1 MADDKVSIVV
11 GVVDNATTGLKNINK
26 EVNNL
31 TGGSNMLGTAL
42 KGFVTIEIAK
52 MVFEFGKMGAK
63 ALDTQRIFETYSKNF
78 KINGDVI
85 IKSMLDISKG
95 AMDDED
101 AMQSMIKATQLLGTS
116 AIGNM
121 EKFTEIARAS
131 AIAFGGDT
139 QTNLDTLI
147 TSMGRMTERQLV
159 AMGITLDMTKAYDDY
174 ASKTGRVSSKLT
186 EAEKRQVFMNE
197 TLKQGKIIVEQYGD
211 AQQTSSEK
219 FKQTEVDFKNLQ
231 ENLSKNLLPALN
243 GILKVVNM
251 IMDGWTKIFRFADLD
266 KSKDIENSVIQ
277 SQIYEKQARQ
287 QQIIIEQA
295 GKQDKILTR
304 EQLVSLAEKNK
315 EYMALTLTIENLHK
329 TMNGQQISP
338 KVNVPVI
345 PKITSSGIIAKTDEE
360 IKAEEDERKR
370 REDLLKEA
378 IKTKEAIEQTLQS
391 SINGA
396 VMNGVMSS
404 LNLLGQ
410 GFADLAMG
418 VEGAWAK
425 MGKGMLLTFLDVIK
439 QILMAQTI
447 AMWATG
453 NIAGSILAGAGVVAL
468 TGISAY
474 AGAMIGGE
482 KTTGTSSS
490 TSASSGSTTGTI
502 ATSAISNTSS
512 SAGGNLVIN
521 LYNPLFMDKETKLRT
536 IDDLLVI
543 AQSYGWDIKKSTGL
557 VMA

>member
-174 ASKTGRVSSKLT
+174 ASKTGRVSSELT

-453 NIAGSILAGAGVVAL
+453 NIVGAVLAGAGVVAL